1 MSASA
6 RAARVLA
13 MRAIFAELC
22 NPGGSESPPSPDAFA
37 ELTDDDDAVGSGDS
51 GDSGENGGDSGGN
64 NIPEK
69 TPAPKMKL
77 ARDIVA
83 TFAERRDDIRR
94 MASASATYEFADITA
109 TERALIY
116 AGAAEML
123 AHPKAP
129 AAMVINETLEIA
141 KQYGTEG
148 GGKLVNAVLDGI
160 AKHLKTNSRRSG
172 IEPPTGTIHP
182 RNKHRAQA
190 PELNQ
195 PDAGAS
201 ESSVPT
207 SERRDD

>member
-51 GDSGENGGDSGGN
+51 GESGGDSGGN

-123 AHPKAP
+123 ARPKAP

-160 AKHLKTNSRRSG
+160 AKHLKTNSRRSEV
-172 IEPPTGTIHP
+172 EPPTGTIHP

-190 PELNQ
+190 PE
-195 PDAGAS
+195 
-201 ESSVPT
+201 SSVPT

>member
-22 NPGGSESPPSPDAFA
+22 NPGGSDSPPSPDAFA
-37 ELTDDDDAVGSGDS
+37 ELTDDDDDAGSGDS
-51 GDSGENGGDSGGN
+51 GESGGDSGGN

-123 AHPKAP
+123 ARPKAP

-148 GGKLVNAVLDGI
+148 GEKLVNAILDGI

-172 IEPPTGTIHP
+172 VEPPTGTIHP

-195 PDAGAS
+195 PNAGAS
-201 ESSVPT
+201 ESSVPA
-207 SERRDD
+207 SERRDE